1 MLALYLAMLETPAD
15 QQKFLRFY
23 EANER
28 LICAVAL
35 RVLKNPSLAEDA
47 AQQTWYHLLRR
58 WDRFSALSYEEIG
71 RAHV

>member
-35 RVLKNPSLAEDA
+35 RVLKNPSPPP
-47 AQQTWYHLLRR
+47 LRPPASPASPSPR
-58 WDRFSALSYEEIG
+58 PPSPASA
-71 RAHV
+71 RRR